1 MTLGEIV
8 REDGG
13 ISSHMGDKWGVETGK
28 LTITD
33 VAADL
38 LQKVHQFDE
47 NFLKR
52 TTYRGTAL

>member
-1 MTLGEIV
+1 MTGRERERMGGFRPIWGE
-8 REDGG
+8 
-13 ISSHMGDKWGVETGK
+13 MGSGTGK

-47 NFLKR
+47 NFLRR
-52 TTYRGTAL
+52 TTYHGTAL